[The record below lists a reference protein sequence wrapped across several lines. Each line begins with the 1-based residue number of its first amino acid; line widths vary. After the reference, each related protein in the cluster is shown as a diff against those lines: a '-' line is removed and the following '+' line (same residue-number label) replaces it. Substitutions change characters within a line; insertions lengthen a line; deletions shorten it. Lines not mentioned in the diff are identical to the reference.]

1 MPYFGVDT
9 GNSVVQFPLSKVFQK
24 ITDKRR
30 KPVAKTVCKMI
41 TTIQMKKKNLKLN
54 LTFKFEL
61 ILKP

>member
-9 GNSVVQFPLSKVFQK
+9 GNSVAQFSLSKVFQK

-30 KPVAKTVCKMI
+30 KPVAKTVYKMI

>member
-9 GNSVVQFPLSKVFQK
+9 GNSVAQFSLSKVFQK

-41 TTIQMKKKNLKLN
+41 TTIQMKKKSEI
-54 LTFKFEL
+54 KFDF
-61 ILKP
+61 